1 MLDIALFGDGTK
13 IRATM
18 IQVSSGGRPDSSGR
32 RQSLATDALLGILA
46 AFVLAELTPWGAYE
60 LAGTILSV
68 LVGAIGGLLI
78 GQLFRRRLLIAI
90 DAALIIAYLVVVA
103 TPVVVPFTSRW
114 IRIDPLPADTVD
126 AVVVLSAGLMSD
138 SSLSSTAADRLLS
151 GLELIRAGHGRRIVT
166 TRHVERVGTGRLTT
180 DGDQARLI
188 ALGSIPPDRWVVA
201 TGATTTR
208 EEAVSTA
215 RILLPRGEKR
225 IIVVT
230 SPLHTRRACATFEAV
245 GFLVV
250 CRASRERDHVTNP
263 PLGTH
268 DRLAALRAY
277 GYEVAGFLKYR
288 LQGWLTPRPVVTPGP
303 GGSS

>member
-46 AFVLAELTPWGAYE
+46 AFLLAELTPVGGYE
-60 LAGTILSV
+60 LPGTLASLFAGAAG
-68 LVGAIGGLLI
+68 GALTGRVFRARILI
-78 GQLFRRRLLIAI
+78 GI
-90 DAALIIAYLVVVA
+90 DVALIVAYLLAVGTPIVA
-103 TPVVVPFTSRW
+103 AFTSRW
-114 IRIDPLPADTVD
+114 IRIDPLPADSVD

-151 GLELIRAGHGRRIVT
+151 GLELMRAGRGRRLVT
-166 TRHVERVGTGRLTT
+166 TRHVVPTGAGQITSDT
-180 DGDQARLI
+180 DQARLI
-188 ALGSIPPDRWVVA
+188 AIASIPPDKWTVVN
-201 TGATTTR
+201 GATTTR
-208 EEAVSTA
+208 EEALFTA
-215 RILLPRGEKR
+215 RALIPRGEKR

-245 GFLVV
+245 GFSVI
-250 CRASRERDHVTNP
+250 CQASRERDHVTNP
-263 PLGTH
+263 PLGTR
-268 DRLAALRAY
+268 DRLAALRSY
-277 GYEVAGFLKYR
+277 GYELAGVLKYR
-288 LQGWLTPRPVVTPGP
+288 ALGWLTPRPVVTPGA